1 MFSLT
6 HSRYSSRGP
15 RSEPFATVLDHTSAI
30 HILYTNLLSD
40 MADSTNISSMHEQTI
55 TIDTIPYYTLLEGPP
70 NSPTIILIHA
80 LMANHHIYD
89 STVPILHKA
98 GYQTLRY
105 DHIGHNNTPPPT
117 DPNRNKQGEFTFDD
131 FCHHL
136 NRIWTTIASTRDHTP
151 AAIIG
156 CSIGG
161 VLAIRYH
168 MLYPPPP
175 GTTTKIIS
183 MAAPGL
189 STLPN
194 SPEKWKARIEQWR
207 IDGTNKQ
214 LASQT
219 LERWFPD
226 RPPTF
231 DMENARGIIESCT
244 LDGYEI
250 CAWATMN
257 FDYTDQLD
265 QIKDGEN
272 VMVLAGE
279 KDGNIGP
286 REVLV
291 DVSRRIRG
299 SRYVL
304 LEGVG
309 HIPPMHPEVF
319 EPVMLEFL
327 GQAGGSS

>member
-1 MFSLT
+1 M
-6 HSRYSSRGP
+6 R
-15 RSEPFATVLDHTSAI
+15 E
-30 HILYTNLLSD
+30 
-40 MADSTNISSMHEQTI
+40 ETI
-55 TIDTIPYYTLLEGPP
+55 TIDTIPYYTILEGPINGP
-70 NSPTIILIHA
+70 VIVLIHA

-89 STVPILHKA
+89 STVLTLHKA
-98 GYQTLRY
+98 GYQTFRY
-105 DHIGHNNTPPPT
+105 DHIGHNNTAPPT
-117 DPNRNKQGEFTFDD
+117 DSARNRQGAFTFDD

-136 NRIWTTIASTRDHTP
+136 NHIWNTVSGNHGYTP

-175 GTTTKIIS
+175 GKSTKIIS

-189 STLPN
+189 STLPS
-194 SPEKWKARIEQWR
+194 SPDKWKARIEQWR
-207 IDGTNKQ
+207 TDGTNTH

-226 RPPTF
+226 RPPDF
-231 DMENARGIIESCT
+231 DMETARQIIESCT

-272 VMVLAGE
+272 VMILAGE

-291 DVSRRIRG
+291 DVSRRIER
-299 SRYVL
+299 SKYVL
-304 LEGVG
+304 LNGVG
-309 HIPPMHPEVF
+309 HIPPMHPQLF

-327 GQAGGSS
+327 GYAGSKL